1 MLLRLRKPKSAA
13 DLDSVLSL
21 ARELGYQAR
30 SLGREGDL
38 VELVAPDSSS
48 PGSSRRPL
56 PRDRSRFE
64 DLACVVSVL
73 ESGDAP
79 ELFARAPGREASEIR
94 VAEACFGAGSVALIA
109 GPCAVEEEETLLEI
123 ARAVHTAGA
132 TLLRGGAYKPRTS
145 PYSFQG
151 LGQVGLE
158 RLDRVKREVGIGI
171 VTEVLDPRDVEAV
184 SRVAD
189 MLQIGARSMSNF
201 ALLTEAGRTGKP
213 VLLKRGLAA
222 RTREL
227 LLAAEYVMTAGSEDV
242 VLCERG
248 IRSFDSVTRNVLDL
262 GAVAHL
268 KGATHLPV
276 VVDPSHAAGRPDLV
290 PALSRAAIAVGA
302 DGLIIEVHPRPHA
315 VHSDGAQ
322 AISPAE
328 FGRIVGQVR
337 DLVALDRRTLVLPRI
352 EGRIRALAAEETT

>member
-30 SLGREGDL
+30 SLDRDGSL
-38 VELVAPDSSS
+38 VELKAPADDSS
-48 PGSSRRPL
+48 RPPMPL
-56 PRDRSRFE
+56 DRARFE
-64 DLACVVSVL
+64 DLAAVVAVL
-73 ESGDAP
+73 ESADAR
-79 ELFARAPGREASEIR
+79 ELFARAPGREDSVIA
-94 VAEACFGAGSVALIA
+94 AGEARFGGGDVSLIA
-109 GPCAVEEEETLLEI
+109 GPCAVEEEEALLEI
-123 ARAVHTAGA
+123 ARAVHAAGA

-145 PYSFQG
+145 PYAFQG
-151 LGQVGLE
+151 LGHEGLR
-158 RLDRVKREVGIGI
+158 RLQRVKDEVGIGV

-184 SRVAD
+184 GQVAD

-201 ALLTEAGRTGKP
+201 ALLTEAGRSGKP

-222 RTREL
+222 KAREL
-227 LLAAEYVMTAGSEDV
+227 LLAAEYVLAAGNPHV

-248 IRSFDSVTRNVLDL
+248 IRGFDSVTRNVLDL
-262 GAVAHL
+262 GTVAHL

-276 VVDPSHAAGRPDLV
+276 IVDPSHAAGRPDLV

-322 AISPAE
+322 AISPQE
-328 FGRIVGQVR
+328 FGRIVAGVR
-337 DLVALDRRTLVLPRI
+337 DLLALDRRTLVLPRTADQVW
-352 EGRIRALAAEETT
+352 ALATEETP